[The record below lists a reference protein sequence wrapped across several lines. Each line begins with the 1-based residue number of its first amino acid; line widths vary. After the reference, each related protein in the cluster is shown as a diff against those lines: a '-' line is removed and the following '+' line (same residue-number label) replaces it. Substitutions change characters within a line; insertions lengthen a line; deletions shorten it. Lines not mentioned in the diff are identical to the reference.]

1 MSQQRMLIVQGI
13 LVLDFLLFRNVIVC
27 AKTVAM
33 LYILHLT
40 TVLQLLIAH
49 EGWVYRSG
57 DGAEAELLG
66 SPLDLLVIPV
76 LAMHLAV
83 AVGKLRRTEEV
94 AARRM
99 TGHWN

>member
-49 EGWVYRSG
+49 EGWVDWSG
-57 DGAEAELLG
+57 YGTEAELLG
-66 SPLDLLVIPV
+66 SPLNLLVIPV
-76 LAMHLAV
+76 LAMYLAV

-99 TGHWN
+99 TGHWH